1 MKKILL
7 GLFLSICL
15 VSNGYCVDEWS
26 KADPQGSR
34 GASDIDAYVAA
45 NNSALDRYLAY
56 GRHDCKLSY
65 ASESTIT
72 VGAGSIVC
80 SNSTGEV
87 RRMRANTTATTV
99 SWSDIDTGSENDST
113 TYYLWAIGDADTT
126 TFTVKISLSSTAP
139 GSSTYYKRLGS
150 FYNDADSN
158 ITQIVDDEYSNIS
171 TYDSGWFAVST
182 SASYIKTHSLG
193 TTKMVIAVFYSA
205 SSDGSS
211 PMLVRNWDAES
222 GYTYGYRI
230 DTISTTNFTVKTAAL
245 GVNLITFPNTSATS
259 GYYRVIALAFN

>member
-1 MKKILL
+1 
-7 GLFLSICL
+7 
-15 VSNGYCVDEWS
+15 VDEWL
-26 KADPQGSR
+26 KAEPQGSR
-34 GASDIDAYVAA
+34 DASDIDAYVAA

-150 FYNDADSN
+150 FYNNADSN
-158 ITQIVDDEYSNIS
+158 ITQIVDDGNANIS
-171 TYDSGWFAVST
+171 TYDSGWFAVSNAT
-182 SASYIKTHSLG
+182 SYTKTHNLG
-193 TTKMVIAVFYSA
+193 TTKIIAKLYYASDSSGTGMTEVFTNDPDKGWGIKNITTTTLVAQTGSLYITATYS
-205 SSDGSS
+205 
-211 PMLVRNWDAES
+211 
-222 GYTYGYRI
+222 
-230 DTISTTNFTVKTAAL
+230 DTGVQTNVA
-245 GVNLITFPNTSATS
+245 S
-259 GYYRVIALAFN
+259 GYYRVIALALQ

>member
-1 MKKILL
+1 
-7 GLFLSICL
+7 
-15 VSNGYCVDEWS
+15 VDEWS

-158 ITQIVDDEYSNIS
+158 ITQIVDDGYPKTTFGEFTAKSVNTTYRASNDGFVIGYFTGGDGS
-171 TYDSGWFAVST
+171 YVKGYTDTSSDPTTIRFWIDMADSNTRGLEFIMPVKKGNYWKLTASVST
-182 SASYIKTHSLG
+182 SVVYWIPL
-193 TTKMVIAVFYSA
+193 
-205 SSDGSS
+205 
-211 PMLVRNWDAES
+211 E
-222 GYTYGYRI
+222 
-230 DTISTTNFTVKTAAL
+230 
-245 GVNLITFPNTSATS
+245 
-259 GYYRVIALAFN
+259 